1 MARPE
6 KVEKVKELDE
16 IFSKSQGIYLADF
29 TNMSVELAEKLRS
42 EFREKNVNYKV
53 IKNTL
58 DKRAVE
64 DKAYKD
70 LSKYF
75 QGPTA
80 IAYSYD
86 DPVTPSRILVDFAK
100 ENDTPQLKASVIEGK
115 ILDLDQTKEM
125 AKIPSKEVLISRI
138 VGGIKSPLSGLVF
151 SLNGIVRN
159 LVYVIHA
166 IKEEKSKNE
175 NKNKGE
181 EK

>member
-1 MARPE
+1 
-6 KVEKVKELDE
+6 
-16 IFSKSQGIYLADF
+16 
-29 TNMSVELAEKLRS
+29 
-42 EFREKNVNYKV
+42 
-53 IKNTL
+53 
-58 DKRAVE
+58 
-64 DKAYKD
+64 
-70 LSKYF
+70 
-75 QGPTA
+75 
-80 IAYSYD
+80 
-86 DPVTPSRILVDFAK
+86 
-100 ENDTPQLKASVIEGK
+100 
-115 ILDLDQTKEM
+115 M